1 MRLSAIYHP
10 PNRYPDDQWLNAPYN
25 HPLWKK
31 AEEIGAV
38 FNVFLAP
45 AQLPQLEDM
54 VRRYP
59 KVKIVIDHLGRP
71 DILPGAPW
79 VENDYLLKLARY
91 PNVWVKFTELYS
103 ASKTKQYPYKD
114 VHPFGQ
120 MVYDKFGPRRLL
132 FGTGMVGATRRIPLA
147 DELRLIR
154 EDIPFFADS
163 DKEWILGRNAEAIWK
178 WG

>member
-1 MRLSAIYHP
+1 
-10 PNRYPDDQWLNAPYN
+10 
-25 HPLWKK
+25 
-31 AEEIGAV
+31 
-38 FNVFLAP
+38 
-45 AQLPQLEDM
+45 M

-59 KVKIVIDHLGRP
+59 KVKVVVDHLGRP
-71 DILPGAPW
+71 DILPVAPW

-91 PNVWVKFTELYS
+91 PNVWVKFTELYT
-103 ASKTKQYPYKD
+103 ASKTKQYLYKD

-154 EDIPFFADS
+154 EDIPFFTDG
-163 DKEWILGRNAEAIWK
+163 DKEWILGRNAAKIWK
-178 WG
+178 WRQ